1 MSLLQTVVSHNGP
14 LPIQTTFYAKGDGVV
29 ALFISGTVIADGPSR
44 VGVRLTIDG
53 IDVATTARQANAAG
67 HATLVPMLVQTSV
80 TYGQHNIEVAPVGAT
95 TADEDDFFFV
105 TIVY

>member
-1 MSLLQTVVSHNGP
+1 MSFLQTVVSHNGP
-14 LPIQTTFYAKGDGVV
+14 LPIQTTFYAKGDGGV
-29 ALFISGTVIADGPSR
+29 ALFISGTVIAGGPSR

-53 IDVATTARQANAAG
+53 IDVATTTRHASVAG
-67 HATLVPMLVQTSV
+67 HSTLVPMLVQTSV
-80 TYGQHNIEVAPVGAT
+80 TYGQHSIEVKPVGET

>member
-1 MSLLQTVVSHNGP
+1 MSFLQTVVSHNGP
-14 LPIQTTFYAKGDGVV
+14 LPIQSTFYAKGDGAV
-29 ALFISGTVIADGPSR
+29 ALFISGTVLADGPSR

-53 IDVATTARQANAAG
+53 IDVATTARQTSAAG
-67 HATLVPMLVQTSV
+67 HTALVPMLVQTAV
-80 TYGQHNIEVAPVGAT
+80 TYGQHSIEVAPVGET